1 MVGSP
6 RSTDPALAPQ
16 YLPETLPKVGV
27 TEGIAEWI
35 HGRVYI
41 AQPVAWKHTSKHK
54 LITMTYVVLS
64 YKTNETI
71 QETEKH
77 IYVYDYKL
85 RQGKRKYGS

>member
-1 MVGSP
+1 MHFIPGIMYGVVGRQVVGSP

-41 AQPVAWKHTSKHK
+41 AQPVA
-54 LITMTYVVLS
+54 
-64 YKTNETI
+64 
-71 QETEKH
+71 
-77 IYVYDYKL
+77 
-85 RQGKRKYGS
+85 